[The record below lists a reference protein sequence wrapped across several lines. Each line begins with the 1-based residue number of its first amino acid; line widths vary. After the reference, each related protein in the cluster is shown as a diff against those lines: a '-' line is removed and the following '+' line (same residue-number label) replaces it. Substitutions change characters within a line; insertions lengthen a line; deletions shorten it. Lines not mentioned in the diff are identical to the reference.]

1 MNLSAV
7 EATLARLREAA
18 GPEGVQTHPEFGW
31 FGFLD
36 LPLAS
41 PRAPRPSGHNL
52 ARSTSQ
58 WSSKSHL
65 RLRACKPSHQQR
77 DFKSFQGLVTRLA
90 LHHGKAQATHWLL
103 KELHR

>member
-41 PRAPRPSGHNL
+41 PRAPRPPGHNL
-52 ARSTSQ
+52 APSTSQ
-58 WSSKSHL
+58 WSPKSHL
-65 RLRACKPSHQQR
+65 RSKPLKQR
-77 DFKSFQGLVTRLA
+77 HCKSFQALVSRLA
-90 LHHGKAQATHWLL
+90 LSQGKTQVKRWLL
-103 KELHR
+103 QELRRC

>member
-7 EATLARLREAA
+7 QATLARLREAA

-41 PRAPRPSGHNL
+41 PRAPRPTGHNL
-52 ARSTSQ
+52 ACSTPQ
-58 WSSKSHL
+58 WSHKSHL
-65 RLRACKPSHQQR
+65 RLRAYSKHKQR
-77 DFKSFQGLVTRLA
+77 DSQSFQGFVSSLA
-90 LHHGKAQATHWLL
+90 LRHGKSQVKRWLL
-103 KELHR
+103 QELRRS